1 LVSGIHPWFLVIS
14 IVAVVSFLGITVWT
28 FRTKRS
34 AKTLPY
40 IFIFTLITLAIGFFT
55 ANTTAQGETAR
66 KLQSNVEL
74 TAILAQQVTAA
85 GHSNLRLDGSTD
97 QLKRSIQDNFK
108 TWNRSRVDIVGV
120 QTVRK
125 TPNGKLQPITNYGS
139 SEYTEALLGNTAAFA
154 QTWSGSSQITQLPSN
169 PAVSISAAPI
179 ISPNQAKAEALL
191 LITFLDHNWH
201 KSQFEAQKGV
211 IIMTAILLLLTLVGG
226 VAGVELIQTLAEARL
241 AKAEMISQREQIK
254 TQMEVITEKNQIM
267 AASHDALEQANSKL
281 QSLATMDG
289 LTGVMNHRA
298 LMDFLSTHMKRNSV
312 IGSPSSVILLDIDNF
327 KQLNDQYGHIAG
339 DEALRTIAQVLK
351 LSCPQGAGV
360 GRYGGEEFM
369 MVLPGGSESAA
380 EAVAE
385 ELRRRIQMAKT
396 TSRPVTA
403 SIGVSTVYSM
413 TKSEQTLIDEADKAL
428 YIAKRAGKN
437 CVRHFGHG
445 MLESA

>member
-1 LVSGIHPWFLVIS
+1 MILSIIAVIS
-14 IVAVVSFLGITVWT
+14 FIGITIWT

-34 AKTLPY
+34 AKTLP
-40 IFIFTLITLAIGFFT
+40 FIFAFIIITLSVGFLT
-55 ANTTAQGETAR
+55 ANSTAKGETAR
-66 KLQSNVEL
+66 QLQSDLQL
-74 TAILAQQVTAA
+74 TAILAEQTKSA
-85 GHSNLRLDGSTD
+85 GHSSIRLDGSTV
-97 QLKRSIQDNFK
+97 QLTDNLEADYQN
-108 TWNRSRVDIVGV
+108 WNRSRRDIVGV

-125 TPNGKLQPITNYGS
+125 TPNGKLQKITEFGT
-139 SEYTEALLGNTAAFA
+139 SEYLNELLSNTSTFA
-154 QTWSGSSQITQLPSN
+154 QTWRGSSQITQLPNN
-169 PAVSISAAPI
+169 PAVSVSAAPI
-179 ISPNQAKAEALL
+179 FTQSDQTKAEALL
-191 LITFLDHNWH
+191 IVTFLDKNWQQ
-201 KSQFEAQKGV
+201 SQFAAQKGV
-211 IIMTAILLLLTLVGG
+211 IVMTTILLLLTLVGG
-226 VAGVELIQTLAEARL
+226 VAGIELIQALAEARI
-241 AKAEMISQREQIK
+241 AKAEMIAQREQIK
-254 TQMEVITEKNQIM
+254 SQMDVITEKNQIM

-327 KQLNDQYGHIAG
+327 KSLNDQYGHIAG

-351 LSCPQGAGV
+351 LSCPAGAGV

-403 SIGVSTVYSM
+403 SIGVSTVYSLS
-413 TKSEQTLIDEADKAL
+413 KSEQTLIDEADKAL
-428 YIAKRAGKN
+428 YVAKRSGKN